1 MMYGT
6 DDKKEMK
13 NRKAFDAWE
22 QSDVI
27 SSHSAPAESDELPS
41 DVKNI
46 IKNNI
51 AEISANKTNPEK
63 KKETKPDDAVVMSD
77 SASQVKAEYAS
88 SFAKAKSK
96 KENIVYSQL
105 SKPARFSEKINLH
118 EHLQEADSHE
128 DIERIIEEQH
138 SLRNSLILKFIVA
151 IICTGFLAFFAL
163 APILKIE
170 LPPIIDVTVMPVKS
184 LIVNLVFLVVT
195 GIVVHK
201 VALSGIAS
209 LFSFSPD
216 ADTITSLSFYS
227 ALIGNLAL
235 LASYA
240 AKGTAGS
247 VVTASCTFSAC
258 AAAAIAFNVLG
269 KIFIVS
275 RVKNNFEFISDEDG
289 EEYFAADNLSPEKAK
304 DVFRIFDGIPN
315 VVTAKKVDYIS
326 DYLDKAY
333 SLSPS
338 DTSSRNLTVVALI
351 AAFIAAFA
359 EGIIKHDFMAA
370 IVAFSAVCC
379 VASPLLLEFGVSFP
393 FSRACKKLVKQKTLL
408 TGCET
413 LLNFEETDAIVT
425 DSNFMFTDNGVRVH
439 GIKTFSN
446 KQIDKAVL
454 FAASIAKAGKSPL
467 YSAFANMFTDK
478 TSTEKL
484 LKQATKISYE
494 DEKGIYA
501 IIDNRTVLLGNRRL
515 LRHHMVESPSRDY
528 ELRSADEGK
537 DVVYLAI
544 DGILWAMF
552 IVEYNFDDAS
562 MEAYSKLHR
571 FGVHVLIESSDPNI
585 TPMLLEE
592 KCGLSSKNSLIL
604 GAREMQVLNSRKDG
618 GINAAGLAF
627 KNAAGYISGI
637 ISCIKLNA
645 TITANTTLQFVF
657 SIIGILIIV
666 CCSLFGG
673 GIGTVL
679 PAYILIFQV
688 LSALPILLISFF
700 RRN

>member
-1 MMYGT
+1 MMYDT
-6 DDKKEMK
+6 DDKTEIKK
-13 NRKAFDAWE
+13 SRKSIDAWE

-27 SSHSAPAESDELPS
+27 SSHSAPADHDELSS
-41 DVKNI
+41 DVKDI

-51 AEISANKTNPEK
+51 AEISANKANPEK
-63 KKETKPDDAVVMSD
+63 NEKPADDDAALSESEPVVKS
-77 SASQVKAEYAS
+77 EYVS
-88 SFAKAKSK
+88 GFAKAKSK
-96 KENIVYSQL
+96 KENIVSSEM
-105 SKPARFSEKINLH
+105 SKPARFAEKINLH

-128 DIERIIEEQH
+128 DIERIIDEQH
-138 SLRNSLILKFIVA
+138 SLHNSLILKFIVA

-163 APILKIE
+163 APVFKIE
-170 LPPIIDVTVMPVKS
+170 LPPIIDVTKMPIKS
-184 LIVNLVFLVVT
+184 LVVNLVFLLITGVVT
-195 GIVVHK
+195 HK

-209 LFSFSPD
+209 FFSFSPD
-216 ADTITSLSFYS
+216 ADTVTSLSFYA

-240 AKGTAGS
+240 AKGTAGD

-275 RVKNNFEFISDEDG
+275 RVKKNFEFISGEDG
-289 EEYFAADNLSPEKAK
+289 EDFFAADNLSPEKAK
-304 DVFRIFDGIPN
+304 EVFRIFDGTPN
-315 VVTAKKVDYIS
+315 VVAAKKIDYIS

-338 DTSSRNLTVVALI
+338 DTSSRNLTLVALI
-351 AAFIAAFA
+351 AAFVAAVA
-359 EGIIKHDFMAA
+359 EGILKQDIMAA
-370 IVAFSAVCC
+370 LVVFSAVCC

-393 FSRACKKLVKQKTLL
+393 FSRVCKKLVKQKTLL

-413 LLNFEETDAIVT
+413 LSNFEETDAIVT
-425 DSNFMFTDNGVRVH
+425 DGNFIFSNNGVRVH
-439 GIKTFSN
+439 GVKTFSN

-467 YSAFANMFTDK
+467 YGAFANMFTDK
-478 TSTEKL
+478 ASAEKL
-484 LKQATKISYE
+484 LKQAKKLTYE
-494 DEKGIYA
+494 DEKGLCA

-515 LRHHMVESPSRDY
+515 LRHHMVESPTRDY

-537 DVVYLAI
+537 DVVYLAV
-544 DGILWAMF
+544 DGILFAMF

-562 MEAYSKLHR
+562 MEAYSKLHHY
-571 FGVHVLIESSDPNI
+571 GVHVLIESSDPNI

-592 KCGLSSKNSLIL
+592 KCGLSAKNSLIL

-645 TITANTTLQFVF
+645 TITANTALQFIF
-657 SIIGILIIV
+657 SIIGILIVI

-688 LSALPILLISFF
+688 LSALPVILISIF
-700 RRN
+700 RRS